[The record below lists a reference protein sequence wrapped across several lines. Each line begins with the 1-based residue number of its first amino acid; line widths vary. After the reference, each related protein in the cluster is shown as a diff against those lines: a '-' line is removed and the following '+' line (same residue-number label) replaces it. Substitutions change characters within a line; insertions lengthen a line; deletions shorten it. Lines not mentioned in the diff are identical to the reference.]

1 MGPEAG
7 TPTPSRRRTAI
18 SRSGSTTIASM
29 ASVAMASSMECKELR
44 IYSPFVSV
52 LVARLGRE
60 IEDVRRHHL
69 PAHRFRQRVGFDA
82 PLRAVGLGDGESAF
96 HQLRD
101 GRLIL
106 LRHIRLQA
114 LLNPGRGLEKLRPI
128 GGGDRVPCL

>member
-29 ASVAMASSMECKELR
+29 ASVATAFSMATTINASL
-44 IYSPFVSV
+44 FFSV
-52 LVARLGRE
+52 LVARFGRE
-60 IEDVRRHHL
+60 IEDLRRHHL
-69 PAHRFRQRVGFDA
+69 PAHRFRQRVGFGS
-82 PLRAVGLGDGESAF
+82 PLRAVGLCDGDSAF

-101 GRLIL
+101 RRLIL

-114 LLNPGRGLEKLRPI
+114 LFNP
-128 GGGDRVPCL
+128 